1 MSVTPRLLLCSV
13 SATAMAFG
21 APAFAQ
27 TAQAPLTP
35 GEIQQCQ
42 ILPDPQQ
49 RALCL
54 QGQRA
59 PDGTAAEAGDIAT
72 QPPEVAAAQR
82 AESGTIIVTGSRIR
96 TNPVTSP
103 DPITVISPDLEL
115 RGGAM
120 NTAEIL
126 QQSPVAAGALQITD
140 LLSAGSFVT
149 GGGPGA
155 ETLSLR
161 GLGVARTL
169 VLINSRRA
177 GAAGTQGQISG
188 FDLNVLPSSLLSS
201 VDILKTGASSI
212 YGSDAI
218 AGVVNL
224 QTKRATDGLDLRA
237 FGSLPTRSG
246 GGQDYNLSAAY
257 GREFAR
263 GHFLVAADY
272 TNFTR
277 LKRGDRDF
285 TTCPTELLFDP
296 SGTQRLDIVDPRTG
310 EPRCLGSIHNM
321 LLLTNVGFGTPTL
334 NGVPFT
340 VVQFNNPGDRFNEFL
355 SQPTPSALLTM
366 PTGWFGFPTACT
378 GASTAAQ
385 LEICRRAQGLQN
397 EYNPLIAESDILPQ
411 RERMTFWADGS
422 YKITDTIELVGEMLF
437 NRRKTEFQSFRQ
449 LFFFQFLGDS
459 PALTAFYCDPV
470 RRPPNTNCDP
480 TSPGDP
486 MNTGFSGNVLF
497 RPVVLVPTGNST
509 KVDYYRTVA
518 GLRGEMP
525 ANFLAG
531 NWRWD
536 SYLQFSRSDGDYT
549 NPRIFEDAVNTQE
562 YRTRLCAGTVTRIRG
577 VPCRDINWT
586 DPRVLAGNFTQEE
599 RDFLFGEETG
609 NTKFDTWTA
618 EASVSGSVIRLPAGN
633 VGLALGAQWR
643 RDSIDD
649 QPGPI
654 AQANNVWGQSTAGRT
669 AGHSVTQEAFGEIDL
684 PLIHNTPFIQYLGL
698 SGAARIT
705 NVYAE
710 RLEDGVSSRSN
721 NNWTYKLG
729 FNWQT
734 NDWLRFRGSYGTSY
748 RSPALF
754 EQFLANQTGFLG
766 QLAIDPCVN
775 WGQKIAAGTIPQ
787 LVADRCAALGIDPA
801 YGGAGSSATII
812 TGGGIGV
819 LEPETSKAK
828 VVSAIVS
835 PRVGLWQ
842 GMRFNVVVDYF
853 DIEVSNQIGQL
864 GAGNIIFRCLNSDNY
879 PNDPVCSLFT
889 RAPQGSA
896 AFPNILT
903 VNNSYFNINRQK
915 NRGVDLTSQ
924 VNQDL
929 GRFGSFNA
937 VAQMTWQIERFTELF
952 TGVQENFVG
961 TVGEPTWTGNFRFT
975 WNNRPWSLFYGLNVI
990 GAASNEQARRNAAG
1004 GNVCSNNVLR
1014 GGLICPIFRVSPQFY
1029 HSASVTRSLMDDRF
1043 SLTLGVRNIFDTQP
1057 PLVSGA
1063 FSPIS
1068 GIGNAPVF
1076 GSQYDFIGRRVF
1088 ASFRVRM

>member
-1 MSVTPRLLLCSV
+1 MSVSPRLLLCSV

-21 APAFAQ
+21 APAYAQ
-27 TAQAPLTP
+27 TAPAPLTP
-35 GEIQQCQ
+35 GEVQQCNT
-42 ILPDPQQ
+42 LPTPEQ

-54 QGQRA
+54 QGQME
-59 PDGTAAEAGDIAT
+59 PDGTAAEAGDVASI
-72 QPPEVAAAQR
+72 PPPVAAAQQ
-82 AESGTIIVTGSRIR
+82 AESGTIVVTGSRIR

-103 DPITVISPDLEL
+103 DPITVISPELEL

-120 NTAEIL
+120 NTAEVL

-140 LLSAGSFVT
+140 LLSAGGFVT

-224 QTKRATDGLDLRA
+224 MTKRATDGLDLRA
-237 FGSLPTRSG
+237 FGSFPTQSG

-263 GHFLVAADY
+263 GHFMVAVDY

-285 TTCPTELLFDP
+285 TNCPTEMLFDP
-296 SGTQRLDIVDPRTG
+296 SGTQRMDIVDPRTG
-310 EPRCLGSIHNM
+310 EPQCLGSIHNM
-321 LLLTNVGFGTPTL
+321 LLLTNVGPGLPTL
-334 NGVPFT
+334 NGIPYS

-355 SQPTPSALLTM
+355 PTHTNTGLWSM
-366 PTGWFGFPTACT
+366 PDGWFGFPTACT
-378 GASTAAQ
+378 AASTPAQMEMCRNAA
-385 LEICRRAQGLQN
+385 GLQN
-397 EYNPLIAESDILPQ
+397 QYNPLVANSDILPK

-422 YKITDTIELVGEMLF
+422 YKITDNIEMVGEFLF
-437 NRRKTEFQSFRQ
+437 NRRKTDFLSNRQ
-449 LFFFQFLGDS
+449 LFFFQFPGDA
-459 PALTAFYCDPV
+459 PALVNAFCDPS
-470 RRPPNTNCDP
+470 TDP
-480 TSPGDP
+480 CQPGDQGDP
-486 MNTGFSGNVLF
+486 LNTGFGGLVLF
-497 RPVVLVPTGNST
+497 RPVVMVPTGNKT
-509 KVDYYRTVA
+509 KVDYYRAVA
-518 GLRGEMP
+518 GLKGELP
-525 ANFLAG
+525 SNFLAG

-549 NPRIFEDAVNTQE
+549 NPRILEDAVETQE
-562 YRTRLCAGTVTRIRG
+562 WRTRLCAGTVTRIRG

-586 DPRVLAGNFTQEE
+586 DPRVLAGNFTPEE
-599 RDFLFGEETG
+599 EAFLFADETG

-618 EASVSGSVIRLPAGN
+618 EASVSGSVIRLPAGS
-633 VGLALGAQWR
+633 VGLALGVQGR

-654 AQANNVWGQSTAGRT
+654 AQSNNVWGQSTAGRT

-710 RLEDGVSSRSN
+710 RLEDGVSARSN
-721 NNWTYKLG
+721 NNWTYKVG

-734 NDWLRFRGSYGTSY
+734 NDWLRFRGSMGTSY

-754 EQFLANQTGFLG
+754 EQFLANQTGFLS

-775 WGQKIAAGTIPQ
+775 WGLKADAGTIPER
-787 LVADRCAALGIDPA
+787 VAQRCAELGIDPT

-828 VVSAIVS
+828 TISAIVS
-835 PRVGLWQ
+835 PRVGLWP
-842 GMRFNVVVDYF
+842 GMRFSVVVDYF

-864 GAGNIIFRCLNSDNY
+864 GAGNIIFRCLDSDNY

-889 RAPQGSA
+889 RAPQGDA
-896 AFPNILT
+896 RFPNVLT
-903 VNNSYFNINRQK
+903 VNNSYFNIDRQK

-929 GRFGSFNA
+929 GRYGRFNA

-952 TGVQENFVG
+952 TGVRQDFVG
-961 TVGEPTWTGNFRFT
+961 TVSEPSWTGNFRFT
-975 WNNRPWSLFYGLNVI
+975 WDSRPWSMFYGLNVI

-1004 GNVCSNNVLR
+1004 GNLCSNSPLR
-1014 GGLICPIFRVSPQFY
+1014 GGQICPIFRVSPQFY
-1029 HSASVTRSLMDDRF
+1029 HSASVTRSLMDDRA
-1043 SLTLGVRNIFDTQP
+1043 SITLGVRNIFDTAP
-1057 PLVSGA
+1057 PLASGA
-1063 FSPIS
+1063 FSPF
-1068 GIGNAPVF
+1068 GTIGNAPVF
-1076 GSQYDFIGRRVF
+1076 GTQYDFIGRRVF
-1088 ASFRVRM
+1088 ASFRVKM